1 MLELSIEKNTNKKE
15 VMDQMNKTGKMAFAV
30 LLMTGVQF
38 VSSAGGHL
46 EDQRSAAAERVSAMP
61 EVLLIGD
68 SIRMGYCGDAGREL
82 GDAADVRWPKEN
94 CSNSQNILIQ
104 LPRWRGLVS
113 NPKVVQFN
121 CGHWDASRW
130 VGDEE
135 PITSVEEY
143 GKNLRLIVRRLRR
156 DYPDAKLVFATTTRM
171 NPNGVVGR
179 NIRTTDDIRRYNAKA
194 KEVMAAEKVVVNDL
208 FAATENW
215 PSADFADYCHFTKEA
230 NRRLGKLVADFLRK
244 QL

>member
-1 MLELSIEKNTNKKE
+1 MSGIG
-15 VMDQMNKTGKMAFAV
+15 QMVFTA
-30 LLMTGVQF
+30 LLMTGAQF
-38 VSSAGGHL
+38 VSSAAGHL
-46 EDQRSAAAERVSAMP
+46 EDQRSEAAKRISAKP

-68 SIRMGYCGDAGREL
+68 SIRIGYCGDVGREL
-82 GDAADVRWPKEN
+82 GDVADVRWPMTN

-104 LPRWRGLVS
+104 LPKWKGLVS
-113 NPKVVQFN
+113 DPKVIQFN

-130 VGDEE
+130 DGDEE

-156 DYPDAKLVFATTTRM
+156 DYPGAKLVFATTTRT
-171 NPNGVVGR
+171 NPSGVVGK
-179 NIRTTDDIRRYNAKA
+179 NLRTTDDIRRYNAKA
-194 KEVMAAEKVVVNDL
+194 VEVMALEGVAVNDL

-215 PSADFADYCHFTKEA
+215 PATDFADYCHFTESA
-230 NRRLGKLVADFLRK
+230 NRQLGKIVADFLRK